1 MFMSKSANHRK
12 PHNAPPARPR
22 WLLPGAL
29 LSVGLLLAA
38 IAFLL
43 IRASQQEPYTPEV
56 SGAPNAELDQ
66 TVMDYGDV
74 PFNKPV
80 EAIFNIRNT
89 GDQPLQILGEARV
102 ELLQGC

>member
-1 MFMSKSANHRK
+1 MSGRNHHHK
-12 PHNAPPARPR
+12 THNAPPARPR
-22 WLLPGAL
+22 WLLPSVL
-29 LSVGLLLAA
+29 LSLGLLLAA
-38 IAFLL
+38 IVFLL

-80 EAIFNIRNT
+80 EAVFNIRNT